1 MHQSC
6 GGGVGDSL
14 PGTAYVSGF
23 SQLGRSQ
30 AAERGPSFLGGAD
43 VSGASRPQNSLV
55 VEGGGAAAPARPH
68 WGGSAPTL
76 PGSCIHV
83 DCEKG
88 PTSEGRVTEVGPEA
102 HGCRSGLQGA
112 MHVCVYV

>member
-1 MHQSC
+1 MSQDSLSWEGARQQSVAPPSW
-6 GGGVGDSL
+6 GVG
-14 PGTAYVSGF
+14 G
-23 SQLGRSQ
+23 
-30 AAERGPSFLGGAD
+30 D